1 MINMLVPLMEEVIN
15 LQEEIGYKSRE
26 METLKIKRNNRNK
39 EDSNRNEE

>member
-1 MINMLVPLMEEVIN
+1 MQDHMGII
-15 LQEEIGYKSRE
+15 SRE